1 MLVAKLKTELDKKE
15 KQMDFLKQLAE
26 EMHSRLESSG
36 NHPPLVTSTP
46 VPAPISIPLPSPA
59 LIESSP
65 PMKEMLIGSSNS
77 TISLTDLEL
86 QYTQLQK
93 TSEGQR
99 KHVESLRRQLKDQT
113 SLVEK
118 LQTEKGNLS
127 RQMVSLRNRVTRM
140 STEKAAAQSP
150 PDEGVCRLLR
160 RIKELE
166 GQLNMFHT
174 AEKPATAEDPTQNMM
189 VKNLAMD
196 QWKERKKL
204 QTVIDQLKMKSKE
217 LQDRIQE
224 DERQKEN
231 LRKTVNRLV
240 NEKRVLEDK
249 LKFKAN
255 DNERIHRLVEE
266 NTQWRIRFEGLEHQL
281 REISEEETNT
291 DRHRLQISVLQERIR
306 KQEQQIVEMQLKAR
320 PKSPANQPRGEEL
333 MAKISKVNMKMQENL
348 QRLVK

>member
-1 MLVAKLKTELDKKE
+1 
-15 KQMDFLKQLAE
+15 
-26 EMHSRLESSG
+26 
-36 NHPPLVTSTP
+36 
-46 VPAPISIPLPSPA
+46 
-59 LIESSP
+59 
-65 PMKEMLIGSSNS
+65 
-77 TISLTDLEL
+77 
-86 QYTQLQK
+86 
-93 TSEGQR
+93 
-99 KHVESLRRQLKDQT
+99 
-113 SLVEK
+113 
-118 LQTEKGNLS
+118 
-127 RQMVSLRNRVTRM
+127 
-140 STEKAAAQSP
+140 
-150 PDEGVCRLLR
+150 
-160 RIKELE
+160 
-166 GQLNMFHT
+166 
-174 AEKPATAEDPTQNMM
+174 MM

-204 QTVIDQLKMKSKE
+204 QAVIDQLKLKLKE
-217 LQDRIQE
+217 LQDRTQE

-306 KQEQQIVEMQLKAR
+306 KQEQQIVEMQL
-320 PKSPANQPRGEEL
+320 NQSSSNQSRDENA
-333 MAKISKVNMKMQENL
+333 MAKISNVNMKLQENL

>member
-1 MLVAKLKTELDKKE
+1 VLVAKLKTELDKKE

-26 EMHSRLESSG
+26 EMHSKLESSG

-65 PMKEMLIGSSNS
+65 PMKEMLIGSSSS
-77 TISLTDLEL
+77 TISLADLEL

-99 KHVESLRRQLKDQT
+99 KQVDSLRRQVKDQT

-174 AEKPATAEDPTQNMM
+174 AEKPVAMEDHSNMM

-204 QTVIDQLKMKSKE
+204 QTVIDQLKMKLKE

-291 DRHRLQISVLQERIR
+291 DRHRLQISVLKERCR
-306 KQEQQIVEMQLKAR
+306 KQEQQIVEMQLNAR
-320 PKSPANQPRGEEL
+320 PKSPANQPSSEEF
-333 MAKISKVNMKMQENL
+333 MSKISNVNMKLQENL

>member
-1 MLVAKLKTELDKKE
+1 
-15 KQMDFLKQLAE
+15 MDFLKQLAE
-26 EMHSRLESSG
+26 EMHSRLECNG
-36 NHPPLVTSTP
+36 NPPPLITSTP

-59 LIESSP
+59 LIASSP
-65 PMKEMLIGSSNS
+65 PIKEMMIGSSNS
-77 TISLTDLEL
+77 TISLADLEL

-99 KHVESLRRQLKDQT
+99 KQVDSLKHQLKDQT
-113 SLVEK
+113 SLLEK

-140 STEKAAAQSP
+140 SNEKAAAQLP
-150 PDEGVCRLLR
+150 PDEGICRLLR

-174 AEKPATAEDPTQNMM
+174 AEKPAAEDPHNMM

-204 QTVIDQLKMKSKE
+204 QAVIDQLKLKLKE
-217 LQDRIQE
+217 LQDRTQE

-306 KQEQQIVEMQLKAR
+306 KQEQQIVEMQF
-320 PKSPANQPRGEEL
+320 NQSSSNQSRDENA
-333 MAKISKVNMKMQENL
+333 MTKISNVNMKLQENL